1 MSRYIDVDK
10 LIEELDQIEPQAH
23 LPDIYIEGYEDALAA
38 VSEIIE
44 NQTTADVQEVK
55 HGKSIKHK
63 SKLDEC
69 SECGCTFVVVS
80 DMDNCYC
87 THCGAKM
94 YKE

>member
-1 MSRYIDVDK
+1 MSRYIDADK
-10 LIEELDQIEPQAH
+10 LLVVLDTNSI
-23 LPDIYIEGYEDALAA
+23 INKITYSNGKSIR
-38 VSEIIE
+38 EII
-44 NQTTADVQEVK
+44 QDQPTADVQEVK
-55 HGKSIKHK
+55 HEKSIKHK

-94 YKE
+94 DKG